1 MIIFKSVKWKN
12 LLSTGNSFTTIF
24 LDKQPTTLIVGDN
37 GSGKSTILDALT
49 FALFNKPFRIVK
61 KAQLV
66 NSVNNS
72 ETVVEVNFEIG
83 TRKYRVMRGIKP
95 NKFEIYCNDKMVN
108 QDASSRDY
116 QKYLEQN
123 ILKLNYRSFTQVVI
137 LGNASFIPFMQL
149 RSVHR
154 REVVEEILDI
164 DIDENHSLAKKK
176 LGVVGQEVNFNQ
188 FEKVGD
194 IIRNQAGYYGLGF
207 RKSKENA
214 KYYMKKLD
222 IWDKRNEQARKLSGG
237 MKRRIMVAKALVN
250 NPELLILDEPTAGV
264 DIELRRSLW
273 DFLTEINNNGTSI
286 ILTTHYLEEAERL
299 CRNIAIIDS
308 GEIVENTSMQE
319 LLTRLEEETF
329 IFDLLEPINKLP
341 EISGFEMILENPK
354 RIKVTVDKEQGLNA
368 VFKSLSELG
377 IEISSM
383 RNETGRLEELFLGL
397 VEPSLKE
404 KD

>member
-1 MIIFKSVKWKN
+1 MKALSISN
-12 LLSTGNSFTTIF
+12 LKKEYQGGIQALKGID
-24 LDKQPTTLIVGDN
+24 LEVDEGDFFALLGPN
-37 GSGKSTILDALT
+37 GAGKSTTIGVISSLVT
-49 FALFNKPFRIVK
+49 KTSGQVK
-61 KAQLV
+61 V
-66 NSVNNS
+66 
-72 ETVVEVNFEIG
+72 
-83 TRKYRVMRGIKP
+83 
-95 NKFEIYCNDKMVN
+95 
-108 QDASSRDY
+108 
-116 QKYLEQN
+116 
-123 ILKLNYRSFTQVVI
+123 
-137 LGNASFIPFMQL
+137 LG
-149 RSVHR
+149 
-154 REVVEEILDI
+154 I

-319 LLTRLEEETF
+319 LLTRLEVETF
-329 IFDLLEPINKLP
+329 IFDLLKPLSATP
-341 EISGFEMILENPK
+341 EINDLKVVLENPR
-354 RIKVTVDKEQGLNA
+354 RIKVTIDKDQGLNK
-368 VFKSLSELG
+368 VFSALSELG

>member
-1 MIIFKSVKWKN
+1 MKALSISN
-12 LLSTGNSFTTIF
+12 LKKEYQGGIQALKGID
-24 LDKQPTTLIVGDN
+24 LEVDEGDFFALLGPN
-37 GSGKSTILDALT
+37 GAGKSTTIGVFSSLVT
-49 FALFNKPFRIVK
+49 KTSGQVK
-61 KAQLV
+61 
-66 NSVNNS
+66 
-72 ETVVEVNFEIG
+72 
-83 TRKYRVMRGIKP
+83 
-95 NKFEIYCNDKMVN
+95 
-108 QDASSRDY
+108 
-116 QKYLEQN
+116 
-123 ILKLNYRSFTQVVI
+123 
-137 LGNASFIPFMQL
+137 
-149 RSVHR
+149 
-154 REVVEEILDI
+154 ILDI

-329 IFDLLEPINKLP
+329 IFDLLKPINKLP
-341 EISGFEMILENPK
+341 EVSGFEMILENPK

>member
-1 MIIFKSVKWKN
+1 MKALSISN
-12 LLSTGNSFTTIF
+12 LKKEYQGGIQALKGID
-24 LDKQPTTLIVGDN
+24 LEVDEGDFFALLGPN
-37 GSGKSTILDALT
+37 DAGKSTTIGVISSLVT
-49 FALFNKPFRIVK
+49 KTSGQVK
-61 KAQLV
+61 
-66 NSVNNS
+66 
-72 ETVVEVNFEIG
+72 
-83 TRKYRVMRGIKP
+83 
-95 NKFEIYCNDKMVN
+95 
-108 QDASSRDY
+108 
-116 QKYLEQN
+116 
-123 ILKLNYRSFTQVVI
+123 
-137 LGNASFIPFMQL
+137 
-149 RSVHR
+149 
-154 REVVEEILDI
+154 ILDI

-329 IFDLLEPINKLP
+329 IFDLLKPINKLP
-341 EISGFEMILENPK
+341 EVSGFEMILENPK

>member
-1 MIIFKSVKWKN
+1 MKALSISN
-12 LLSTGNSFTTIF
+12 LKKEYQGGIQALKGID
-24 LDKQPTTLIVGDN
+24 LEVDEGDFFALLGPN
-37 GSGKSTILDALT
+37 GAGKSTTIGVISSLVT
-49 FALFNKPFRIVK
+49 KTSGQVK
-61 KAQLV
+61 
-66 NSVNNS
+66 
-72 ETVVEVNFEIG
+72 
-83 TRKYRVMRGIKP
+83 
-95 NKFEIYCNDKMVN
+95 
-108 QDASSRDY
+108 
-116 QKYLEQN
+116 
-123 ILKLNYRSFTQVVI
+123 
-137 LGNASFIPFMQL
+137 
-149 RSVHR
+149 
-154 REVVEEILDI
+154 ILDI

-264 DIELRRSLW
+264 DTELRRSLW

-329 IFDLLEPINKLP
+329 IFDLLQPINKLP
-341 EISGFEMILENPK
+341 EVRGFEMILENPK
-354 RIKVTVDKEQGLNA
+354 RIKVTVEKEQGLNA
-368 VFKSLSELG
+368 VFKSLSDLG